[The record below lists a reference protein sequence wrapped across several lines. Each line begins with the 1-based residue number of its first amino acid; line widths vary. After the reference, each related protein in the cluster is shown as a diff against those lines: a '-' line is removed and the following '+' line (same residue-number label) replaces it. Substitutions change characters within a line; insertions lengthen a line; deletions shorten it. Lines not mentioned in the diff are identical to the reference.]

1 MSVLEFL
8 YWQRMSSAD
17 EREKGRPV
25 TRVSQGGKY
34 IPMDFSLVGGARGEG
49 GGMVIRVSRG
59 GRTRDHGASSHSK
72 SSRDQ

>member
-1 MSVLEFL
+1 
-8 YWQRMSSAD
+8 MSSAD

-49 GGMVIRVSRG
+49 GGWSFVSLGVAALAITGLLPTVSQVAINDDDVAQRSG
-59 GRTRDHGASSHSK
+59 H
-72 SSRDQ
+72 